1 MKKRIRGTHTHT
13 RSCFYNRQFKT
24 HTFTLRHLRERY
36 LFSDSFEILLERLFQ
51 MQRVERLTEFSLLS
65 LKLRQQHLQAWVEL
79 TQNKGEEK
87 MSLFHCVLLW
97 KRVGRGVHIEKINI
111 GNLKMAAITSF
122 SANPEQNNN
131 VSLGIFCFVY
141 R

>member
-51 MQRVERLTEFSLLS
+51 MQRVERLTEFSL
-65 LKLRQQHLQAWVEL
+65 LRQQHLQAWVEL